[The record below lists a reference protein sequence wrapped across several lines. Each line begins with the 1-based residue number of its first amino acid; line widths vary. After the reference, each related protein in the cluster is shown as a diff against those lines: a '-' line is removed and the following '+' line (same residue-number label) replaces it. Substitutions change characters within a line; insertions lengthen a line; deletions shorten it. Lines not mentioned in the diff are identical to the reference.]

1 MVIAERGE
9 RNDFGSAFPGF
20 FPVCPLCLLKVTD
33 REKEGRRGAFLFPPD
48 LLSRSAVYS
57 LRGSLRQ
64 SIAALKEWDK
74 EIFNLIKLHTQFE

>member
-1 MVIAERGE
+1 MVIAKRGE
-9 RNDFGSAFPGF
+9 RNDFESAFPGF

-33 REKEGRRGAFLFPPD
+33 RERFPD

-64 SIAALKEWDK
+64 SILRNGTKK
-74 EIFNLIKLHTQFE
+74 YSTSSNYRHTV